1 VRSKLAN
8 LSSRLA
14 ASRLCHQLGL
24 RFLLVL
30 AGALPLI
37 SFEASL
43 LSSAS
48 GQTNPPIQ
56 KPSAEALSY
65 PPGTTAWLLQYLA
78 ALAAGLSL
86 LVLWNGALNRR
97 RESHSVTSLAKEA
110 YKLKRLTIGY
120 PDGMRIFEELRRQEL
135 LEDRFRG
142 LGLAVEWRT
151 YPSASSL
158 LNDLSNGWID
168 FCGGGATASIFS
180 QSAHHLF
187 VRLGREKYPDL
198 DSDLILVPE
207 DSTIQSI
214 ADLRGKRIAFDEGSS
229 AHYLLVRCL
238 ESAGIAY
245 AQFEPVMLAQQDAL
259 PLFREGLI
267 DAWVVWMPY
276 APTRERRSYPGR
288 SLGSLESILGQDVAR
303 DIPTLYYGIPEL
315 VRDYPRIL
323 KAILEEVNEA
333 GVISLERRLMDLQ
346 AMIADEDP
354 SKPDYQHLSS
364 SIQQLHGRI
373 QERTLVPLDELTLQH
388 LQEQANR
395 FCRLGLIKDK
405 VNVGDLSYNLRAR
418 QNWTY

>member
-1 VRSKLAN
+1 M
-8 LSSRLA
+8 
-14 ASRLCHQLGL
+14 
-24 RFLLVL
+24 
-30 AGALPLI
+30 GALSLI
-37 SFEASL
+37 SCQASL
-43 LSSAS
+43 PGPASAQS
-48 GQTNPPIQ
+48 ESALQ
-56 KPSAEALSY
+56 KPSAEDLSY

-86 LVLWNGALNRR
+86 LVLWNGVLNRR
-97 RESHSVTSLAKEA
+97 QDSHSVTSLAKEA
-110 YKLKRLTIGY
+110 YKLKKLTIGY
-120 PDGMRIFEELRRQEL
+120 PEGMRIFEELRRQEL
-135 LEDRFRG
+135 LEDRFKG
-142 LGLAVEWRT
+142 LGLTVEWRT
-151 YPSASSL
+151 YPSASGL
-158 LNDLSNGWID
+158 LNDLSHGWID

-187 VRLGREKYPDL
+187 VRLAREKYPDL

-238 ESAGIAY
+238 ESVGIAY
-245 AQFEPVMLAQQDAL
+245 EQFEPVMLAQQDAL

-276 APTRERRSYPGR
+276 EPTRERRSYPGR
-288 SLGSLESILGQDVAR
+288 SLGSLESILGRDVAR

-346 AMIADEDP
+346 AMTTREDLTK
-354 SKPDYQHLSS
+354 SDDQYLAS
-364 SIQQLHGRI
+364 SIQRLRSRI

-395 FCRLGLIKDK
+395 FYRLGLIEES
-405 VNVGDLSYNLRAR
+405 VNIADSTYNLRAR